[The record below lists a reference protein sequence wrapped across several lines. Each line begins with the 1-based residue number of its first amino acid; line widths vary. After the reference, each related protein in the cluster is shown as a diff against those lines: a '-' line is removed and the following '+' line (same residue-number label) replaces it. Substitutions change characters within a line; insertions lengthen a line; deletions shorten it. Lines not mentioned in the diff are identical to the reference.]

1 MESQS
6 LIDGVE
12 KETVDYYL
20 ASIGENALEFN
31 LKLAAKLRAKGKT
44 VEFDLMNKSVKAQM
58 KYANKIEAKSVIVVG
73 DDEISSRKVRIKNM
87 QTGEETET
95 DIDSI

>member
-1 MESQS
+1 
-6 LIDGVE
+6 
-12 KETVDYYL
+12 
-20 ASIGENALEFN
+20 
-31 LKLAAKLRAKGKT
+31 
-44 VEFDLMNKSVKAQM
+44 MNKSVKAQM